1 MGIFGRRHE
10 ESMDPQT
17 MLERGHADMAQS
29 TAESSASDDARLDAG
44 SAAFRLTVADVLVIR
59 GRGTVVTGVV
69 ESGTIRVGSPA
80 RLERSGQLV
89 VHTVV
94 AGIEKF
100 RSTVEE
106 AQAGENVGVL
116 VPHLDRASVLAGDV
130 LLN

>member
-17 MLERGHADMAQS
+17 MLDRGHADMAES
-29 TAESSASDDARLDAG
+29 MAESGAATPSGVPAG
-44 SAAFRLTVADVLVIR
+44 FRLTVADVFMIR

-80 RLERSGQLV
+80 RLERGGQIV
-89 VHTVV
+89 AQTVV

-100 RSTVEE
+100 RSTVHE
-106 AQAGENVGVL
+106 ANAGENIGVL
-116 VPHLDRASVLAGDV
+116 VPDLDRASVRAGDV